1 MIEFNVSF
9 SMYLS
14 NINNYNH
21 QQCLRTEPNYIWGNL
36 PNGSY
41 SDLIIHLSG
50 AYKYKYGIS
59 VVLDKT
65 ESICKWVDLK

>member
-21 QQCLRTEPNYIWGNL
+21 QQCLRTEPNYIW
-36 PNGSY
+36 
-41 SDLIIHLSG
+41 
-50 AYKYKYGIS
+50 
-59 VVLDKT
+59 
-65 ESICKWVDLK
+65 EICRMAHIQI